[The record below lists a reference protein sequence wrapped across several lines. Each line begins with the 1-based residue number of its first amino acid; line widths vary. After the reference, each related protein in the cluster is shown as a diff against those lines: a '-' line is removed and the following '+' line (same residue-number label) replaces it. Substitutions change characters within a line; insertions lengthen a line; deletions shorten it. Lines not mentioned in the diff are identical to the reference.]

1 MKKVTKLLAAVFTI
15 AALIGTT
22 AAATVAGVEV
32 STLKTSVTTTD
43 GSDPALSIGGVTPFN
58 LGGFDLGLELAL
70 GVNGDDV
77 LTDLNVTYDLTE
89 FGPTTVFATGGLGL
103 NWIDTDSIGLD
114 ARAGVGVSYAL
125 EENKAIFAT
134 YTLGYDFDASDND
147 TQFRAGISF
156 KF

>member
-89 FGPTTVFATGGLGL
+89 FGPATVFATGS
-103 NWIDTDSIGLD
+103 WT
-114 ARAGVGVSYAL
+114 
-125 EENKAIFAT
+125 
-134 YTLGYDFDASDND
+134 
-147 TQFRAGISF
+147 
-156 KF
+156 